1 MVYSLLGRV
10 KEELGFLRGNLL
22 VLMASYMV
30 FGFTSGLFSPFKSLY
45 IRELGASPLV
55 LGLMTSVG
63 YVILAFIRIPG
74 AYIADR
80 YGRRKVIGVF
90 TFGAALSYAF
100 YVFAWDWRV
109 IMVAIVVSSLSHI
122 YQPALEAIEA
132 DSLPP
137 GRRGL
142 GYSLIWVMPGLPAFL
157 GPVVSGYLVERYGL
171 VPGMRAVYAMVFV
184 CVMAIAGIR
193 WRYLEETVD
202 GGGGLGHR
210 ELAAS
215 FREALGSIR
224 EAWRGMGAEIR
235 YVTLVFLLMS
245 LEFPL
250 FDTFYS
256 LFAYDVV
263 GVTGLEWGLIST
275 IGSIALIL
283 VGYPAGKIVDR
294 IGRRRSMLLAYLLST
309 PTLLGFMAA
318 RGFAQMAVVNVVFQV
333 STAFFFPALNAL
345 RADMVPREKRGRI
358 MGLMGTMRSLV
369 MVPAAAVFGYLY
381 EVNRAYPY
389 MIGVAIEV
397 VTVAIILGLVSEP
410 ETSEE

>member
-1 MVYSLLGRV
+1 LLGRV
-10 KEELGFLRGNLL
+10 REELGFLRGNLL

-30 FGFTSGLFSPFKSLY
+30 FGFTSGLFSPFRSPY

-55 LGLMTSVG
+55 LGLMTSAG
-63 YVILAFIRIPG
+63 YVILALVRIPG
-74 AYIADR
+74 AFIADR
-80 YGRRKVIGVF
+80 YGRRKVIVVF

-109 IMVAIVVSSLSHI
+109 ILVAVVVSSLSHI

-142 GYSLIWVMPGLPAFL
+142 GYSLIWVMPGVPAFL
-157 GPVVSGYLVERYGL
+157 GPVASGYLVERYGL
-171 VPGMRAVYAMVFV
+171 VPGMRVVYAVVLV
-184 CVMAIAGIR
+184 CVLAVAGIR
-193 WRYLEETVD
+193 WRYLEETAGEEED
-202 GGGGLGHR
+202 LGRR

-215 FREALGSIR
+215 FRESVGSIR
-224 EAWRGMGAEIR
+224 EAWRGMGREIR
-235 YVTLVFLLMS
+235 YVTLVYLLMS

-250 FDTFYS
+250 FQTFYS
-256 LFAYDVV
+256 LYAYDVV

-275 IGSIALIL
+275 IGSVALIL

-318 RGFAQMAVVNVVFQV
+318 RGFTQMAVVNVVFQV

-358 MGLMGTMRSLV
+358 MGLMGTMRSIA
-369 MVPAAAVFGYLY
+369 MVPAATVFGYLY
-381 EVNRAYPY
+381 ELNRAYPY

-397 VTVAIILGLVSEP
+397 VTVTIILGLVSDP

>member
-1 MVYSLLGRV
+1 MLGRV
-10 KEELGFLRGNLL
+10 REELGFLRGNLL

-30 FGFTSGLFSPFKSLY
+30 FGFTSGLFGPFRSPY

-55 LGLMTSVG
+55 LGLMTSAG
-63 YVILAFIRIPG
+63 YVILALVRVPG
-74 AYIADR
+74 AFIADR
-80 YGRRKVIGVF
+80 YGRRKVIVVF

-109 IMVAIVVSSLSHI
+109 IMVAVVVSSLSHI

-137 GRRGL
+137 GSRGL
-142 GYSLIWVMPGLPAFL
+142 GYSLIWVMPGVPAFL

-171 VPGMRAVYAMVFV
+171 VPGMRVVYAVVLV
-184 CVMAIAGIR
+184 CVLVVAGIR
-193 WRYLEETVD
+193 WRYLEETAGEED
-202 GGGGLGHR
+202 DLGHR

-215 FREALGSIR
+215 FRESVGSIR
-224 EAWRGMGAEIR
+224 EAWREMGREIR
-235 YVTLVFLLMS
+235 YVTLVYLLMS

-250 FDTFYS
+250 FQTFYS

-275 IGSIALIL
+275 IGSVSLIL

-318 RGFAQMAVVNVVFQV
+318 RGFAQMVAVNVAFQV

-358 MGLMGTMRSLV
+358 MGLMGTLRSLA
-369 MVPAAAVFGYLY
+369 MVPAATVYGYLY

-389 MIGVAIEV
+389 MIGVVIEV
-397 VTVAIILGLVSEP
+397 VTVAIIWGLVSEP
-410 ETSEE
+410 ETGEE

>member
-1 MVYSLLGRV
+1 MLGRV
-10 KEELGFLRGNLL
+10 REELGFLRGNLL

-30 FGFTSGLFSPFKSLY
+30 FGFTSGLFSPFRSPY

-55 LGLMTSVG
+55 LGLMTSAG
-63 YVILAFIRIPG
+63 YVILALVRIPG
-74 AYIADR
+74 AFIADR
-80 YGRRKVIGVF
+80 YGRRKVIVVF

-109 IMVAIVVSSLSHI
+109 ILVAVVVSSLSHI

-142 GYSLIWVMPGLPAFL
+142 GYSLIWVMPGVPAFL
-157 GPVVSGYLVERYGL
+157 GPVASGYLVERYGL
-171 VPGMRAVYAMVFV
+171 VPGMRVVYAVVLV
-184 CVMAIAGIR
+184 CVLAVAGIR
-193 WRYLEETVD
+193 WRYLEETAGEEED
-202 GGGGLGHR
+202 LGRR
-210 ELAAS
+210 ELVAS
-215 FREALGSIR
+215 FRESVWSIR
-224 EAWRGMGAEIR
+224 EAWRGMDREIR
-235 YVTLVFLLMS
+235 YVTLVYLLMS

-250 FDTFYS
+250 FQTFYS
-256 LFAYDVV
+256 LYAYDVV

-275 IGSIALIL
+275 IGSVALIL

-318 RGFAQMAVVNVVFQV
+318 RGFTQMAVVNVVFQV

-358 MGLMGTMRSLV
+358 MGLMGTMRSIA
-369 MVPAAAVFGYLY
+369 MVPAATVFGYLY
-381 EVNRAYPY
+381 ELNRAYPY

-397 VTVAIILGLVSEP
+397 VTVTIILGLVSDP

>member
-1 MVYSLLGRV
+1 MLGRV
-10 KEELGFLRGNLL
+10 REELGFLRGNLL

-30 FGFTSGLFSPFKSLY
+30 FGFTSGLFGPFRSPY
-45 IRELGASPLV
+45 IRELGASPFV

-80 YGRRKVIGVF
+80 YGRRKVIVVF

-109 IMVAIVVSSLSHI
+109 IMVAVVVSSLSHI

-137 GRRGL
+137 GKRGL
-142 GYSLIWVMPGLPAFL
+142 GYSLIWVMPGVPAFL
-157 GPVVSGYLVERYGL
+157 GPVVSGYMVERYGL
-171 VPGMRAVYAMVFV
+171 VPGMRAVYAVVLV
-184 CVMAIAGIR
+184 CVLAIAGIR
-193 WRYLEETVD
+193 WRYLEETAGEED
-202 GGGGLGHR
+202 DLGHR
-210 ELAAS
+210 ELTAS

-224 EAWRGMGAEIR
+224 EAWRGMGREIR
-235 YVTLVFLLMS
+235 YLTLVYLLVS
-245 LEFPL
+245 LEYPL

-275 IGSIALIL
+275 IGSASLVA

-294 IGRRRSMLLAYLLST
+294 IGRKRSMLLAYLFST
-309 PTLLGFMAA
+309 PVLLGFMAA
-318 RGFAQMAVVNVVFQV
+318 RGFAQMVVVDVLFRV
-333 STAFFFPALNAL
+333 SMSLFFPAMMAL
-345 RADMVPREKRGRI
+345 RADIIPREMRGRV
-358 MGLMGTMRSLV
+358 MGLMGTLRSLA

-381 EVNRAYPY
+381 EVNKAYPY

-397 VTVAIILGLVSEP
+397 VTVAIIWGLVSEP
-410 ETSEE
+410 ESSEE

>member
-1 MVYSLLGRV
+1 MLGRV
-10 KEELGFLRGNLL
+10 REELGFLRGNLL
-22 VLMASYMV
+22 VLMVSYMV
-30 FGFTSGLFSPFKSLY
+30 FGFTSGLFGPFRSPY
-45 IRELGASPLV
+45 IRELGASPFV

-63 YVILAFIRIPG
+63 YVILAFVRIPG

-80 YGRRKVIGVF
+80 YGRRKVIAVF

-109 IMVAIVVSSLSHI
+109 IMVAVVLSSLSHI

-137 GRRGL
+137 GKRGL
-142 GYSLIWVMPGLPAFL
+142 GYSLIWVMPGVPAFL
-157 GPVVSGYLVERYGL
+157 GPVVSGYMVERYGL
-171 VPGMRAVYAMVFV
+171 VPGMRVVYAVVLV
-184 CVMAIAGIR
+184 CVLAVAGIR
-193 WRYLEETVD
+193 WRYLEETAGEED
-202 GGGGLGHR
+202 ALGRR

-215 FREALGSIR
+215 FTEALGSIR
-224 EAWRGMGAEIR
+224 EAWRGMGREIR
-235 YVTLVFLLMS
+235 YLTLVYLLVS
-245 LEFPL
+245 LEYPL

-275 IGSIALIL
+275 IGSISLVA

-294 IGRRRSMLLAYLLST
+294 IGRKRSMLLAYLFST
-309 PTLLGFMAA
+309 PVLIGFMAA
-318 RGFAQMAVVNVVFQV
+318 RGFAQMVVVDVLFRV
-333 STAFFFPALNAL
+333 SMSIFFPAMMAL
-345 RADMVPREKRGRI
+345 RADIIPREMRGRV
-358 MGLMGTMRSLV
+358 MDLMGTLRSLV

-397 VTVAIILGLVSEP
+397 VTVAIIWGLVHEP

>member
-1 MVYSLLGRV
+1 LLGRV
-10 KEELGFLRGNLL
+10 REELGFLRGNLL

-30 FGFTSGLFSPFKSLY
+30 FGFTSGLFGPFRSPY
-45 IRELGASPLV
+45 IRELGASPFV

-80 YGRRKVIGVF
+80 YGRRKVIVVF

-109 IMVAIVVSSLSHI
+109 IMVAVVVSSLSHI

-137 GRRGL
+137 GKRGL
-142 GYSLIWVMPGLPAFL
+142 GYSLIWVMPGVPAFL
-157 GPVVSGYLVERYGL
+157 GPVVSGYMVERYGL
-171 VPGMRAVYAMVFV
+171 VPGMRAVYAVVLV
-184 CVMAIAGIR
+184 CVLAIAGIR
-193 WRYLEETVD
+193 WRYLEETAGEED
-202 GGGGLGHR
+202 DLGHR
-210 ELAAS
+210 ELTAS

-224 EAWRGMGAEIR
+224 EAWRGMGREIR
-235 YVTLVFLLMS
+235 YLTLVYLLVS
-245 LEFPL
+245 LEYPL

-275 IGSIALIL
+275 IGSASLVA

-294 IGRRRSMLLAYLLST
+294 IGRKRSMLLAYLFST
-309 PTLLGFMAA
+309 PVLLGFMAA
-318 RGFAQMAVVNVVFQV
+318 RGFAQMVVVDVLFRV
-333 STAFFFPALNAL
+333 SMSLFFPAMMAL
-345 RADMVPREKRGRI
+345 RADIIPREMRGRV
-358 MGLMGTMRSLV
+358 MGLMGTLRSLA

-381 EVNRAYPY
+381 EVNKAYPY

-397 VTVAIILGLVSEP
+397 VTVAIIWGLVSEP
-410 ETSEE
+410 ESSEE

>member
-1 MVYSLLGRV
+1 LLGRV
-10 KEELGFLRGNLL
+10 REELGFLRGNLL

-30 FGFTSGLFSPFKSLY
+30 FGFTSGLFSPFRSPY

-55 LGLMTSVG
+55 LGLMTSAG
-63 YVILAFIRIPG
+63 YVILALVRIPG
-74 AYIADR
+74 AFIADR
-80 YGRRKVIGVF
+80 YGRRKVIVVF

-109 IMVAIVVSSLSHI
+109 ILVAVVVSSLSHI

-142 GYSLIWVMPGLPAFL
+142 GYSLIWVMPGVPAFL

-171 VPGMRAVYAMVFV
+171 VPGMRVVYAVVLV
-184 CVMAIAGIR
+184 CVLAVAGIR
-193 WRYLEETVD
+193 WRYLEETA
-202 GGGGLGHR
+202 GEEEELGRR

-215 FREALGSIR
+215 LRESVGSIR

-235 YVTLVFLLMS
+235 YVTLVYLLMS

-250 FDTFYS
+250 FSTFYS
-256 LFAYDVV
+256 LYAYDVV

-275 IGSIALIL
+275 IGSVALIL

-294 IGRRRSMLLAYLLST
+294 IGRRRSMVLAYLLST

-318 RGFAQMAVVNVVFQV
+318 RGFTQMAVVNVVFQV

-345 RADMVPREKRGRI
+345 RADMVPRQKRGRI
-358 MGLMGTMRSLV
+358 MGLMGTMRSLI
-369 MVPAAAVFGYLY
+369 MVPAATVYGYLY
-381 EVNRAYPY
+381 EVNKAYPY
-389 MIGVAIEV
+389 RIGVAIEV
-397 VTVAIILGLVSEP
+397 VTAAIILGLVSEP
-410 ETSEE
+410 ETSED

>member
-1 MVYSLLGRV
+1 MLGRV
-10 KEELGFLRGNLL
+10 REELGFLRGNLL

-30 FGFTSGLFSPFKSLY
+30 FGFTSGLFGPFRSPY

-80 YGRRKVIGVF
+80 YGRRNVIAVF

-109 IMVAIVVSSLSHI
+109 IMAAVVVSSLSHI

-137 GRRGL
+137 GKRGV
-142 GYSLIWVMPGLPAFL
+142 GYSLIWIMPGIPAFL
-157 GPVVSGYLVERYGL
+157 GPMISGYMVERRGL
-171 VPGMRAVYAMVFV
+171 VPGMRLVYVLVLV
-184 CVMAIAGIR
+184 CTLIVAAIR
-193 WRYLEETVD
+193 WRFLKETVEESRS
-202 GGGGLGHR
+202 LGQD
-210 ELAAS
+210 ELIAS
-215 FREALGSIR
+215 FRESFGSIW
-224 EAWRGMGAEIR
+224 EAWRGMGRDVR
-235 YVTLVFLLMS
+235 YVTLVYLLMS

-256 LFAYDVV
+256 LYAYDVV
-263 GVTGLEWGLIST
+263 GVTGIEWGLIYT
-275 IGSIALIL
+275 IGSVALIL

-294 IGRRRSMLLAYLLST
+294 IGRRRSMLLAYLFST
-309 PTLLGFMAA
+309 PFLLAFTAA
-318 RGFAQMAVVNVVFQV
+318 RGFNQMMMVNIAFVV

-345 RADMVPREKRGRI
+345 RADIIPRDRRGRI
-358 MGLMGTMRSLV
+358 LGLMGTLRSLA
-369 MVPAAAVFGYLY
+369 MVPAATVFGYLY

-389 MIGVAIEV
+389 YVGVVIEV
-397 VTVAIILGLVSEP
+397 VTVAIIYALVAEP
-410 ETSEE
+410 TRPEE

>member
-1 MVYSLLGRV
+1 MLGRV
-10 KEELGFLRGNLL
+10 REELGFLRGNLL

-30 FGFTSGLFSPFKSLY
+30 FGFTSGLFSPFRSPY

-55 LGLMTSVG
+55 LGLMTSAG
-63 YVILAFIRIPG
+63 YVILALVRIPG
-74 AYIADR
+74 AFIADR
-80 YGRRKVIGVF
+80 YGRRKVIVVF

-109 IMVAIVVSSLSHI
+109 ILVAVVVSSLSHI

-142 GYSLIWVMPGLPAFL
+142 GYSLIWVMPGVPAFL
-157 GPVVSGYLVERYGL
+157 GPVASGYLVERYGL
-171 VPGMRAVYAMVFV
+171 VPGMRVVYAVVLV
-184 CVMAIAGIR
+184 CVLAVAGIR
-193 WRYLEETVD
+193 WRYLEETAGEEED
-202 GGGGLGHR
+202 LGRR

-215 FREALGSIR
+215 FRESVGSIR
-224 EAWRGMGAEIR
+224 EAWRGMGREIR
-235 YVTLVFLLMS
+235 YVTLVYLLMS

-250 FDTFYS
+250 FQTFYS
-256 LFAYDVV
+256 LYAYDVV

-275 IGSIALIL
+275 IGSVALIL

-318 RGFAQMAVVNVVFQV
+318 RGFTQMAVVNVVFQV

-358 MGLMGTMRSLV
+358 MGLMGTMRSIA
-369 MVPAAAVFGYLY
+369 MVPAATVFGYLY
-381 EVNRAYPY
+381 ELNRAYPY

-397 VTVAIILGLVSEP
+397 VTVTIILGLVSDP

>member
-1 MVYSLLGRV
+1 LLGRV
-10 KEELGFLRGNLL
+10 REELGFLRGNLL
-22 VLMASYMV
+22 VLMASYVV
-30 FGFTSGLFSPFKSLY
+30 FGFTSGLFGPFRSPY

-80 YGRRKVIGVF
+80 YGRRKVIAVF

-109 IMVAIVVSSLSHI
+109 IMVAVVVSSLSHI

-137 GRRGL
+137 DRRGL
-142 GYSLIWVMPGLPAFL
+142 GYSLIWVMPGVPAFL
-157 GPVVSGYLVERYGL
+157 GPVVSGYMVERYGL
-171 VPGMRAVYAMVFV
+171 VPGMRVVYAAVFV
-184 CVMAIAGIR
+184 CVLAVAAIR
-193 WRYLEETVD
+193 WRYLEETV
-202 GGGGLGHR
+202 GEGVGLGR
-210 ELAAS
+210 SELVAS
-215 FREALGSIR
+215 FTESFGSIR
-224 EAWRGMGAEIR
+224 EAWRGMGREIR
-235 YVTLVFLLMS
+235 YLTLVYLLMS
-245 LEFPL
+245 LEYPL

-275 IGSIALIL
+275 IGSVALIA

-294 IGRRRSMLLAYLLST
+294 IGRKRSMLLAYLFST
-309 PTLLGFMAA
+309 PVIFGFMAA
-318 RGFAQMAVVNVVFQV
+318 RGFAQMVVVDVLFRV
-333 STAFFFPALNAL
+333 STALFFPALMAL
-345 RADMVPREKRGRI
+345 RADMIPREMRGRV
-358 MGLMGTMRSLV
+358 MGLMGTLRSLV
-369 MVPAAAVFGYLY
+369 MVPAATVFGYLY

-389 MIGVAIEV
+389 MIGVVIEV
-397 VTVAIILGLVSEP
+397 VTVSVIWAFVSEP
-410 ETSEE
+410 ETGEE

>member
-1 MVYSLLGRV
+1 MLGRV
-10 KEELGFLRGNLL
+10 REELGFLRGNLL

-30 FGFTSGLFSPFKSLY
+30 FGFTSGLFSPFRSPY

-55 LGLMTSVG
+55 LGLMTSAG
-63 YVILAFIRIPG
+63 YVILALVRIPG
-74 AYIADR
+74 AFIADR
-80 YGRRKVIGVF
+80 YGRRKVIVVF

-109 IMVAIVVSSLSHI
+109 ILVAVVVSSLSHI

-142 GYSLIWVMPGLPAFL
+142 GYSLIWVMPGVPAFL
-157 GPVVSGYLVERYGL
+157 GPVASGYLVERYGL
-171 VPGMRAVYAMVFV
+171 VPGMRVVYAVVLV
-184 CVMAIAGIR
+184 CVLAVAGIR
-193 WRYLEETVD
+193 WRYLEETA
-202 GGGGLGHR
+202 GEEEELGRR
-210 ELAAS
+210 ELVAS
-215 FREALGSIR
+215 FRESVWSIR
-224 EAWRGMGAEIR
+224 EAWRGMDREIR
-235 YVTLVFLLMS
+235 YVTLVYLLMS

-250 FDTFYS
+250 FQTFYS
-256 LFAYDVV
+256 LYAYDVV

-275 IGSIALIL
+275 IGSVALIL

-318 RGFAQMAVVNVVFQV
+318 RGFTQMAVVNVVFQV

-358 MGLMGTMRSLV
+358 MGLMGTMRSIA
-369 MVPAAAVFGYLY
+369 MVPAATVFGYLY
-381 EVNRAYPY
+381 ELNRAYPY

>member
-1 MVYSLLGRV
+1 LLGRV
-10 KEELGFLRGNLL
+10 REELGFLRGNLL

-30 FGFTSGLFSPFKSLY
+30 FGFTSGLFGPFRSLY
-45 IRELGASPLV
+45 IRELGASPFII
-55 LGLMTSVG
+55 GLMSSVG

-80 YGRRKVIGVF
+80 YGRRNVIAVF

-109 IMVAIVVSSLSHI
+109 IMVAVVVSSLSHI

-137 GRRGL
+137 GKRGV
-142 GYSLIWVMPGLPAFL
+142 GYSLIWIMPGVPAFL
-157 GPVVSGYLVERYGL
+157 GPMVSGYVVERQGL
-171 VPGMRAVYAMVFV
+171 VPGMRLVYVVVFV
-184 CVMAIAGIR
+184 CTLIVAWIR
-193 WRYLEETVD
+193 WRFLKETV
-202 GGGGLGHR
+202 GEGGGLGQE
-210 ELAAS
+210 ELVAS
-215 FREALGSIR
+215 FRESFGSIW
-224 EAWRGMGAEIR
+224 EAWRGMGREVR
-235 YVTLVFLLMS
+235 YVTLVYLLMS

-250 FDTFYS
+250 YDTFYS

-263 GVTGLEWGLIST
+263 GVTGIEWGLIYT
-275 IGSIALIL
+275 MGSIALIL

-318 RGFAQMAVVNVVFQV
+318 RGFTQMALVNISFQV

-345 RADMVPREKRGRI
+345 RADIVPRDRRGRI
-358 MGLMGTMRSLV
+358 MGLMGTLRSLA
-369 MVPAAAVFGYLY
+369 MVPAATVFGYLY
-381 EVNRAYPY
+381 EVDRAYPY
-389 MIGVAIEV
+389 IIGVVIEV
-397 VTVAIILGLVSEP
+397 VIVAVIYAFVAEP
-410 ETSEE
+410 TEAEI

>member
-1 MVYSLLGRV
+1 LLGRV
-10 KEELGFLRGNLL
+10 REELGFLRGNLL

-30 FGFTSGLFSPFKSLY
+30 FGFTSGLFSPFRSPY

-55 LGLMTSVG
+55 LGLMTSAG
-63 YVILAFIRIPG
+63 YVILALVRIPG
-74 AYIADR
+74 AFIADR
-80 YGRRKVIGVF
+80 YGRRKVIVVF

-109 IMVAIVVSSLSHI
+109 ILVAVVVSSLSHI

-142 GYSLIWVMPGLPAFL
+142 GYSLIWVMPGVPAFL
-157 GPVVSGYLVERYGL
+157 GPVASGYLVERYGL
-171 VPGMRAVYAMVFV
+171 VPGMRVVYAVVLV
-184 CVMAIAGIR
+184 CVLAVAGIR
-193 WRYLEETVD
+193 WRYLEETA
-202 GGGGLGHR
+202 GEEEELGRR
-210 ELAAS
+210 ELVAS
-215 FREALGSIR
+215 FRESVWSIR
-224 EAWRGMGAEIR
+224 EAWRGMDREIR
-235 YVTLVFLLMS
+235 YVTLVYLLMS

-250 FDTFYS
+250 FQTFYS
-256 LFAYDVV
+256 LYAYDVV

-275 IGSIALIL
+275 IGSVALIL

-318 RGFAQMAVVNVVFQV
+318 RGFTQMAVVNVVFQV

-358 MGLMGTMRSLV
+358 MGLMGTMRSIA
-369 MVPAAAVFGYLY
+369 MVPAATVFGYLY
-381 EVNRAYPY
+381 ELNRAYPY

>member
-1 MVYSLLGRV
+1 
-10 KEELGFLRGNLL
+10 
-22 VLMASYMV
+22 
-30 FGFTSGLFSPFKSLY
+30 
-45 IRELGASPLV
+45 
-55 LGLMTSVG
+55 
-63 YVILAFIRIPG
+63 
-74 AYIADR
+74 
-80 YGRRKVIGVF
+80 
-90 TFGAALSYAF
+90 
-100 YVFAWDWRV
+100 
-109 IMVAIVVSSLSHI
+109 MVAVVVSSLSHI

-142 GYSLIWVMPGLPAFL
+142 GYSLIWVMPGVPAFL

-171 VPGMRAVYAMVFV
+171 VPGMRVVYALVFV
-184 CVMAIAGIR
+184 CVLAVAGIR
-193 WRYLEETVD
+193 WRFLEETVE
-202 GGGGLGHR
+202 GVGGLGRR

-215 FREALGSIR
+215 FRESFGSIR
-224 EAWRGMGAEIR
+224 EAWRGMGKEIR
-235 YVTLVFLLMS
+235 YVTLVYLLMS

-250 FDTFYS
+250 FQTFYS

-294 IGRRRSMLLAYLLST
+294 IGRRRSMLLAYLFST

-318 RGFAQMAVVNVVFQV
+318 RGFAQMAVVNVAFMV

-358 MGLMGTMRSLV
+358 MGVMGTLRSLA
-369 MVPAAAVFGYLY
+369 MVPAATVYGYLY
-381 EVNRAYPY
+381 EVNRTYPY
-389 MIGVAIEV
+389 MIGVVIEV
-397 VTVAIILGLVSEP
+397 VTVAIILGRVSEP
-410 ETSEE
+410 ESSEE

>member
-1 MVYSLLGRV
+1 LLGRV
-10 KEELGFLRGNLL
+10 REELGFLRGNLL
-22 VLMASYMV
+22 VLMVSYMV
-30 FGFTSGLFSPFKSLY
+30 FGFTSGLFGPFRSPY

-80 YGRRKVIGVF
+80 YGRRKVIAVF

-109 IMVAIVVSSLSHI
+109 IMVAVIVSSLSHI

-137 GRRGL
+137 DRRGL
-142 GYSLIWVMPGLPAFL
+142 GYSLIWVIPGVPAFL
-157 GPVVSGYLVERYGL
+157 GPMVSGYLVERYGL
-171 VPGMRAVYAMVFV
+171 VPGMRVVYVAVFV
-184 CVMAIAGIR
+184 CVLAVAAIR
-193 WRYLEETVD
+193 WRYLEETAGE
-202 GGGGLGHR
+202 GGDLGKG

-215 FREALGSIR
+215 FTESFGSIL
-224 EAWRGMGAEIR
+224 EAWRGMGMEIK
-235 YVTLVFLLMS
+235 YLTLVYLLMS
-245 LEFPL
+245 LEYPL

-275 IGSIALIL
+275 IGSIALIV

-294 IGRRRSMLLAYLLST
+294 IGRKRSMLFAYLFST
-309 PTLLGFMAA
+309 PVILGFMAA
-318 RGFAQMAVVNVVFQV
+318 RGFAQMVVVDVLFRV
-333 STAFFFPALNAL
+333 STALFFPALMAL
-345 RADMVPREKRGRI
+345 RADMIPREIRGRV
-358 MGLMGTMRSLV
+358 MGLMGTLRSLV
-369 MVPAAAVFGYLY
+369 MVPAATVFGYLY
-381 EVNRAYPY
+381 EVNKSYPY
-389 MIGVAIEV
+389 MIGVVIEV
-397 VTVAIILGLVSEP
+397 MTLTIIWRLVSES
-410 ETSEE
+410 ETGEE

>member
-1 MVYSLLGRV
+1 MLGRV
-10 KEELGFLRGNLL
+10 REELGFLRGNLL
-22 VLMASYMV
+22 VLMVSYMV
-30 FGFTSGLFSPFKSLY
+30 FGFTSGLFGPFRSPY
-45 IRELGASPLV
+45 IRELGASPFV

-63 YVILAFIRIPG
+63 YVILAFVRIPG

-80 YGRRKVIGVF
+80 YGRRKVIAVF

-109 IMVAIVVSSLSHI
+109 IMVAVVLSSLSHI

-137 GRRGL
+137 GKRGL
-142 GYSLIWVMPGLPAFL
+142 GYSLIWVMPGVPAFL
-157 GPVVSGYLVERYGL
+157 GPVVSGYMVERYGL
-171 VPGMRAVYAMVFV
+171 VPGMRVVYAVVLV
-184 CVMAIAGIR
+184 CVLAVAGIR
-193 WRYLEETVD
+193 WRYLEETAGEED
-202 GGGGLGHR
+202 ALGRR

-215 FREALGSIR
+215 FTEALGSIR
-224 EAWRGMGAEIR
+224 EAWRGMGREIR
-235 YVTLVFLLMS
+235 YLTLVYLLVS
-245 LEFPL
+245 LEYPL

-275 IGSIALIL
+275 IGSISLVA

-294 IGRRRSMLLAYLLST
+294 IGRKRSMLLAYLFST
-309 PTLLGFMAA
+309 PVLIGFMAA
-318 RGFAQMAVVNVVFQV
+318 RGFAQMVVVDVLFRV
-333 STAFFFPALNAL
+333 SMSIFFPAMMAL
-345 RADMVPREKRGRI
+345 RADIIPREMRGRV
-358 MGLMGTMRSLV
+358 MGLMGTLRSLV

-397 VTVAIILGLVSEP
+397 VTVAIIWGLVHEP

>member
-1 MVYSLLGRV
+1 MLGRV
-10 KEELGFLRGNLL
+10 REELGFLRGNLL

-30 FGFTSGLFSPFKSLY
+30 FGFTSGLFSPFRSPY

-55 LGLMTSVG
+55 LGLMTSAG
-63 YVILAFIRIPG
+63 YVILALVRIPG
-74 AYIADR
+74 AFIADR
-80 YGRRKVIGVF
+80 YGRRKVIVVF

-109 IMVAIVVSSLSHI
+109 ILVAVVVSSLSHI

-142 GYSLIWVMPGLPAFL
+142 GYSLIWVMPGVPAFL

-171 VPGMRAVYAMVFV
+171 VPGMRVVYAVVLV
-184 CVMAIAGIR
+184 CVLAVAGIR
-193 WRYLEETVD
+193 WRYLEETA
-202 GGGGLGHR
+202 GEEEELGRR

-215 FREALGSIR
+215 LRESVGSIR

-235 YVTLVFLLMS
+235 YVTLVYLLMS

-250 FDTFYS
+250 FSTFYS
-256 LFAYDVV
+256 LYAYDVV

-275 IGSIALIL
+275 IGSVALIL

-294 IGRRRSMLLAYLLST
+294 IGRRRSMVLAYLLST

-318 RGFAQMAVVNVVFQV
+318 RGFTQMAVVNVVFQV

-345 RADMVPREKRGRI
+345 RADMVPRQKRGRI
-358 MGLMGTMRSLV
+358 MGLMGTMRSLA
-369 MVPAAAVFGYLY
+369 MVPAATVFGYLY
-381 EVNRAYPY
+381 EVNKAYPY

-410 ETSEE
+410 ETSED

>member
-1 MVYSLLGRV
+1 MLGRV
-10 KEELGFLRGNLL
+10 REELGFLRGNLL

-30 FGFTSGLFSPFKSLY
+30 FGFTSGLFSPFRSPY

-55 LGLMTSVG
+55 LGLMTSAG
-63 YVILAFIRIPG
+63 YVILALVRIPG
-74 AYIADR
+74 AFIADR
-80 YGRRKVIGVF
+80 YGRRKVIVVF

-109 IMVAIVVSSLSHI
+109 ILVAVVVSSLSHI

-142 GYSLIWVMPGLPAFL
+142 GYSLIWVMPGVPAFL
-157 GPVVSGYLVERYGL
+157 GPVASGYLVERYGL
-171 VPGMRAVYAMVFV
+171 VPGMRVVYAVVLV
-184 CVMAIAGIR
+184 CVLAVAGIR
-193 WRYLEETVD
+193 WRYLEETA
-202 GGGGLGHR
+202 GEEEELGRR
-210 ELAAS
+210 ELVAS
-215 FREALGSIR
+215 FRESVWSIR
-224 EAWRGMGAEIR
+224 EAWRGMDREIR
-235 YVTLVFLLMS
+235 YVTLVYLLMS

-250 FDTFYS
+250 FQTFYS
-256 LFAYDVV
+256 LYAYDVV

-275 IGSIALIL
+275 IGSVALIL

-318 RGFAQMAVVNVVFQV
+318 RGFTQMAVVNVVFQV

-358 MGLMGTMRSLV
+358 MGLMGTMRSIA
-369 MVPAAAVFGYLY
+369 MVPAATVFGYLY
-381 EVNRAYPY
+381 ELNRAYPY

-397 VTVAIILGLVSEP
+397 VTVTIILGLVSDP

>member
-1 MVYSLLGRV
+1 MLGRV
-10 KEELGFLRGNLL
+10 REELGFLRGNLL

-30 FGFTSGLFSPFKSLY
+30 FGFTSGLFGPFRSPY

-55 LGLMTSVG
+55 LGLMTSAG
-63 YVILAFIRIPG
+63 YVILALVRVPG
-74 AYIADR
+74 AFIADR
-80 YGRRKVIGVF
+80 YGRRKVIVVF

-109 IMVAIVVSSLSHI
+109 IMVAVVVSSLSHI

-137 GRRGL
+137 GSRGL
-142 GYSLIWVMPGLPAFL
+142 GYSLIWVMPGVPAFL

-171 VPGMRAVYAMVFV
+171 VPGMRVVYAVVLV
-184 CVMAIAGIR
+184 CVLVVAGIR
-193 WRYLEETVD
+193 WRYLEETAGEED
-202 GGGGLGHR
+202 NLGHR

-215 FREALGSIR
+215 FRESVGSIR
-224 EAWRGMGAEIR
+224 EAWRGMGREIR
-235 YVTLVFLLMS
+235 YVTLVYLLMS

-250 FDTFYS
+250 FQTFYS

-275 IGSIALIL
+275 IGSVSLIL

-318 RGFAQMAVVNVVFQV
+318 RGFAQMVAVNVAFQV

-358 MGLMGTMRSLV
+358 MGLMGTLRSLA
-369 MVPAAAVFGYLY
+369 MVPAATVYGYLY

-389 MIGVAIEV
+389 MIGVVIEV
-397 VTVAIILGLVSEP
+397 VTVAIIWGLVSEP
-410 ETSEE
+410 ETGEE